1 MEWTE
6 FTEFLAIRVRE
17 LAETDFDQI
26 RFGNMPMALLL
37 ALTVVVAAVFTIMR
51 MASTKRSHS
60 RQHSGHRIPR
70 KYQRGTVAKAIYGV
84 PKLLLALSLVAL
96 LVAVSDPFLT
106 ATEEV
111 TGDVESRVRIDLV
124 DTSLSMA
131 WAFPPLETSRA
142 AIARE
147 AHLEFLEMRRGK
159 NDRVSL
165 WVFSSYPYMIDDFV
179 IDDDLYYF
187 QVMDAPYATV
197 KILAPQ
203 SGQSLDRLYVPRD
216 KVQIIP
222 SEGTTNMIRALQAI
236 VKHFDQ
242 DDATT
247 RTGATEHRALLI
259 ITDGAADELP
269 EDEFEALNQRN
280 IVPYVIYINVDDPSS
295 IPEGFEKPPLIER
308 IREFGGDYFAVT
320 DAASLERAYLAIDE
334 RETVRIELTHRA
346 IKVPIYSRFLLI
358 SMALLLVGI
367 PSGFLAELLW
377 GTHP

>member
-1 MEWTE
+1 MNWTE
-6 FTEFLAIRVRE
+6 FTEFLAIRVQE
-17 LAETDFDQI
+17 LAETDFAQI
-26 RFGNMPMALLL
+26 RFGNTPMAVLL
-37 ALTVVVAAVFTIMR
+37 ALAVVVAVILTLMR
-51 MASTKRSHS
+51 MVATKRAHS
-60 RQHSGHRIPR
+60 RQHSGHQIPR
-70 KYQRGTVAKAIYGV
+70 RFQRGTVAKAFYGV
-84 PKLLLALSLVAL
+84 PKLLLALAIVAL

-131 WAFPPLETSRA
+131 WDFPPLEKSRA
-142 AIARE
+142 GVARE

-179 IDDDLYYF
+179 MDDDLYYF

-203 SGQSLDRLYVPRD
+203 SGESMDRLYIPRD

-242 DDATT
+242 DEATT
-247 RTGATEHRALLI
+247 RTSATEHRALLI

-269 EDEFEALNQRN
+269 TAEFEALTQRN
-280 IVPYVIYINVDDPSS
+280 IVPYVIYINADDPSS
-295 IPEGFEKPPLIER
+295 IPEGYENPPLIER
-308 IREFGGDYFAVT
+308 IREFGGDYFDVT
-320 DAASLERAYLAIDE
+320 DAASLERAYRAIDE
-334 RETVRIELTHRA
+334 REAVRIELTHRA
-346 IKVPIYSRFLLI
+346 VKVPLYSRFLLI
-358 SMALLLVGI
+358 SMVLLVVGI